1 MSRRA
6 FKPTAEQRGCVETMI
21 GYGVPEAEICLLI
34 KNPETDKP
42 IDLET
47 LRKHFAAEIAT
58 GAAKMKLLTSKFI
71 FATILGHDG
80 GLADEEARV
89 RLALFY
95 AKTRLGWN
103 SVASCHEEVGDP
115 TDAQAVQQKLSDE
128 LDLLALRLKRLADLP
143 KPERE
148 KMIRLQPSAKHRRM
162 APGHHVYD
170 RLCGLGAASAL
181 SKNEFRPAR
190 RQRCELRATL
200 SFLGQYV
207 PRSGS
212 SEPGPT

>member
-6 FKPTAEQRGCVETMI
+6 FKPTTEQRGCVETMI

-103 SVASCHEEVGDP
+103 P
-115 TDAQAVQQKLSDE
+115 WQAATRRSAIPPMHRPCSRNSQISSTCSRNVS
-128 LDLLALRLKRLADLP
+128 RLERLADLP

-148 KMIRLQPSAKHRRM
+148 KMIRLQPAQNIGVWLQVITSMIAC
-162 APGHHVYD
+162 AVWAQLQP
-170 RLCGLGAASAL
+170 
-181 SKNEFRPAR
+181 
-190 RQRCELRATL
+190 
-200 SFLGQYV
+200 
-207 PRSGS
+207 
-212 SEPGPT
+212 

>member
-34 KNPETDKP
+34 KNPKTDKP
-42 IDLET
+42 IDLES

-58 GAAKMKLLTSKFI
+58 GAVKMKALTSKFI
-71 FATILGHDG
+71 FATILGHVG

-103 SVASCHEEVGDP
+103 PVASCHEEVGDP
-115 TDAQAVQQKLSDE
+115 TDGQAVQQKLSDV
-128 LDLLALRLKRLADLP
+128 LDLLAQRLKIG
-143 KPERE
+143 ET
-148 KMIRLQPSAKHRRM
+148 
-162 APGHHVYD
+162 G
-170 RLCGLGAASAL
+170 
-181 SKNEFRPAR
+181 
-190 RQRCELRATL
+190 
-200 SFLGQYV
+200 
-207 PRSGS
+207 GS
-212 SEPGPT
+212 SKA